1 MGLYRSIHFRCGIT
15 MEAMQHTL
23 NKLSL
28 TIMRM

>member
-1 MGLYRSIHFRCGIT
+1 MRLHRSIHFRSGIT
-15 MEAMQHTL
+15 METMQHTL